1 MATGEE
7 NKQEN
12 RKTRPVCAVPAPP
25 RGRQVRSLRTG
36 RRSASVWSDDIE
48 LYSDPV
54 NDWIAQQS
62 SEWSEKYEGKYLAI
76 VDYQVVA
83 IEDSRKAAYEK
94 LDKLCPDRFEETDL
108 EKIPMVL
115 YIPQMEEME
124 MIL

>member
-12 RKTRPVCAVPAPP
+12 RKA
-25 RGRQVRSLRTG
+25 
-36 RRSASVWSDDIE
+36 RRSASVWSDDID

-83 IEDSRKAAYEK
+83 IEDTRKAAYEK